1 VDAPFGVALAAGML
15 AAVNPCGFAL
25 LPAYLSFLVLGDDSP
40 GRRTAVGRALVLTS
54 AMTLGFA
61 VTFGV
66 FGLVVAPAA
75 SSIQQHL
82 PWFTI
87 GLGLALLGLGI
98 WLLAGRHIPGFNL
111 RGGLPGGS
119 GKPITR
125 SVPSMFAFGV
135 SYAIASLGCTVGPF
149 LAIVVANFDAG
160 SVVEGIGL
168 FLAYALGMGLLVGAA
183 ALSVALA
190 RTALITRLRRLTPAL
205 SRVAGGL
212 LVVVGGYVA
221 YYGWYEIRIFG
232 GGAADDPVISAFETV
247 QTWIS
252 DFVDSLGITVI
263 AIVFAVL
270 VVVALAISRRRKVD
284 AETDAD

>member
-1 VDAPFGVALAAGML
+1 MDAPFGVALAAGML

-25 LPAYLSFLVLGDDSP
+25 LPAYLSLLVLGDDSP
-40 GRRTAVGRALVLTS
+40 GRRTAIGRALVLTL

-61 VTFGV
+61 ATFGV
-66 FGLVVAPAA
+66 FGLVVAPVA
-75 SSIQQHL
+75 SSVQQHL

-87 GLGLALLGLGI
+87 GLGLVLLGLGG

-111 RGGLPGGS
+111 RGGMPGGS
-119 GKPITR
+119 GKPITH

-135 SYAIASLGCTVGPF
+135 SYAIASLGCTIGPF

-160 SVVEGIGL
+160 SVVEGVGL

-190 RTALITRLRRLTPAL
+190 RTTLINQLRRFTPVL

-221 YYGWYEIRIFG
+221 YYGWYEIRIFRG
-232 GGAADDPVISAFETV
+232 DLTADPIISAFEAV
-247 QTWIS
+247 QLRLS
-252 DFVDSLGITVI
+252 DFVDALGVPVI
-263 AIVFAVL
+263 AAIFI
-270 VVVALAISRRRKVD
+270 ALAATAFAISRRRKVD
-284 AETDAD
+284 VDHDAE

>member
-1 VDAPFGVALAAGML
+1 MDAPFGVALAAGML

-40 GRRTAVGRALVLTS
+40 GRRTAVGRALVLTA

-66 FGLVVAPAA
+66 FGLVVAPVA
-75 SSIQQHL
+75 SSVQQHL

-87 GLGLALLGLGI
+87 ALGVLLLGLGV
-98 WLLAGRHIPGFNL
+98 WLLVGRQIPGFNL
-111 RGGLPGGS
+111 RGATGGS

-125 SVPSMFAFGV
+125 SVPSMFGFGV
-135 SYAIASLGCTVGPF
+135 SYAIASLGCTIGPF
-149 LAIVVANFDAG
+149 LAIVVANFDASSIVAG
-160 SVVEGIGL
+160 VGL
-168 FLAYALGMGLLVGAA
+168 FLAYALGMGLLVGTA

-190 RTALITRLRRLTPAL
+190 RTALINQLRRITPVL

-221 YYGWYEIRIFG
+221 YYGWYEIRIFRG
-232 GGAADDPVISAFETV
+232 TVTDDPIISAFEAV
-247 QTWIS
+247 QLWIN
-252 DFVDSLGITVI
+252 DFVDTLGVGVV
-263 AIVFAVL
+263 AIVFVVL
-270 VVVALAISRRRKVD
+270 VGVAYAVSRSRAAR
-284 AETDAD
+284 